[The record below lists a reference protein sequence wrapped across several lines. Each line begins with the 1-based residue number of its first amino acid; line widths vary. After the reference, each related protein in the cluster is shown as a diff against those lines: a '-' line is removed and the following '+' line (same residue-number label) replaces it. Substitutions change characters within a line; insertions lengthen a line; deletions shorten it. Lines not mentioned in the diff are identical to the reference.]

1 MKKACIMSLILV
13 LTATLF
19 AGCRNMNDTTPTTT
33 KPLPSS
39 STRPSTA
46 PAPAIPTPSG
56 TDTTP
61 NGTERPNRMVR
72 PSARAPRY

>member
-1 MKKACIMSLILV
+1 MKKTCIMSLILV

-39 STRPSTA
+39 STKSTTA
-46 PAPAIPTPSG
+46 PAPAIPAPSG
-56 TDTTP
+56 GDATP
-61 NGTERPNRMVR
+61 NGTELPNRMVR
-72 PSARAPRY
+72 PTARTPRY